1 MHYYCQYSEV
11 CFGRWLTRHNRRLTK
26 LAVVFKIRSGIPTRA
41 EIIQR
46 KPHRD
51 LFFIIFTLVMT
62 GPITISWKKYNPKF
76 PHLIYRSEFEFYKSH
91 KIFPVNFKFNYIEE
105 FWAEL
110 LLIFLG
116 ILCLLCEKYHWY
128 PLDGA
133 FGVLLRCILFVAFFS
148 LISLAISSINY
159 IKYYSESNSNINLV
173 KKILLDS
180 DSYETFYSEMSQIDK
195 RYIIEYEKL
204 KND

>member
-1 MHYYCQYSEV
+1 MV
-11 CFGRWLTRHNRRLTK
+11 
-26 LAVVFKIRSGIPTRA
+26 
-41 EIIQR
+41 
-46 KPHRD
+46 
-51 LFFIIFTLVMT
+51 
-62 GPITISWKKYNPKF
+62 
-76 PHLIYRSEFEFYKSH
+76 
-91 KIFPVNFKFNYIEE
+91 
-105 FWAEL
+105 
-110 LLIFLG
+110 
-116 ILCLLCEKYHWY
+116 
-128 PLDGA
+128 
-133 FGVLLRCILFVAFFS
+133 LFVAFFS